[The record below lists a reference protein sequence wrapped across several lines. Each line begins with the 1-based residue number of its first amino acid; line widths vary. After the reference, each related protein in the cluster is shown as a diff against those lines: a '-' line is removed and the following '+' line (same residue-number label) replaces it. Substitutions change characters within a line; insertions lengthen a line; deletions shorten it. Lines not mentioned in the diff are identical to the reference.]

1 MKYFSDLEIV
11 QAIREGND
19 TKVIDSLYA
28 TVLPTVKKHVC
39 NNGGSLEDAFDVFQ
53 DALMVFYKLVV
64 TEKYDSEKYKVHGF
78 VFAIS
83 KNLWIN
89 LIKKR
94 INSTKRE
101 KLVANDDLEPS
112 ILENLIDKER
122 KSTLDLLF
130 QSMGEKCTEI
140 LTMFFYHK
148 YSLKEIAQKLGDMS
162 EDAVKVK
169 SHRCKKLLA
178 NKVKANKNILEQLRN

>member
-1 MKYFSDLEIV
+1 MKQFSDQEIV

-28 TVLPTVKKHVC
+28 KVLPTVKKHVC
-39 NNGGSLEDAFDVFQ
+39 NNGGSVEDAFDIFQ

-64 TEKYDSEKYKVHGF
+64 TEKYDGEKYKVHGF

-101 KLVANDDLEPS
+101 KLVANEELEPS
-112 ILENLIDKER
+112 ILENLIDSER
-122 KSTLDLLF
+122 KSTLDQVF

-140 LTMFFYHK
+140 LTMFFYHRF
-148 YSLKEIAQKLGDMS
+148 SLKEIAQKLGDMS

-169 SHRCKKLLA
+169 SHRCKKLLGD
-178 NKVKANKNILEQLRN
+178 KIKANKSLLEQLRN